1 MTAALFMF
9 FFVGMVK
16 LNVGGISSEMLVPII
31 GMSQYLKVFSGPIV
45 LHGIMNKMDKK
56 SKNITIA
63 KKKIWYNLY

>member
-63 KKKIWYNLY
+63 KKKNMV